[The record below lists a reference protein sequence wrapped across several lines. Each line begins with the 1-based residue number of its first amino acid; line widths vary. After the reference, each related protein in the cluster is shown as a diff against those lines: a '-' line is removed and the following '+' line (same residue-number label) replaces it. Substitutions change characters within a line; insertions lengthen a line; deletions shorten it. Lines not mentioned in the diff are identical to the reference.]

1 MGFNGFAQCFPVVVQ
16 GFADDAVQIFL
27 IGIDRQDAL
36 RIGGFVEPRA
46 GALLDSQLV
55 RGLQQIVLN
64 RFERFVRQVVG
75 AAVGVAFAM
84 LRQIVSEVDHADT
97 QRTTPHRTAFSR
109 RDGVILIVEQ
119 RIQSTHRQHRQLF
132 QLVEAVDSPEVEG
145 RQGAQRDFA
154 VFVVD
159 IFQRFG
165 RQGDLQAQVRL
176 THRGDYRIER
186 AVGVT
191 VVDVLDIDA
200 AGRGALLH
208 HQREQLNGFN
218 TLLTNAVVLLV
229 LGV

>member
-1 MGFNGFAQCFPVVVQ
+1 MQ

-97 QRTTPHRTAFSR
+97 QRTTPIA
-109 RDGVILIVEQ
+109 
-119 RIQSTHRQHRQLF
+119 
-132 QLVEAVDSPEVEG
+132 P
-145 RQGAQRDFA
+145 
-154 VFVVD
+154 
-159 IFQRFG
+159 
-165 RQGDLQAQVRL
+165 RL
-176 THRGDYRIER
+176 
-186 AVGVT
+186 
-191 VVDVLDIDA
+191 A
-200 AGRGALLH
+200 AGMG
-208 HQREQLNGFN
+208 
-218 TLLTNAVVLLV
+218 
-229 LGV
+229 